1 MINRQT
7 FYAAVKLNL
16 FKTISEKQKQGMD
29 AILDYWEANGYHDGR
44 HLAYT
49 FATIAWETD
58 KTMQPIEEYGKG
70 KGKRY
75 GKKIKYSGEPYTTP
89 DKIYY
94 GRGHTQNTWFEIYD
108 KLTKLAKKQGKDWDF
123 LNNPELLLQMEPSVW
138 ATFNA
143 MEIGL
148 YTGKKLSHYFNDNVT
163 DPINARRVINS
174 LDKAELIASYYHI
187 FLDAI
192 IN

>member
-1 MINRQT
+1 MISRQT

-44 HLAYT
+44 HLAYCL
-49 FATIAWETD
+49 ATAYHEVD

-70 KGKRY
+70 KTRPY
-75 GKKIKYSGEPYTTP
+75 GKPHPITGLT
-89 DKIYY
+89 YY
-94 GRGHTQNTWFEIYD
+94 GRGLVQLTWIENYEKAGRLIGFD
-108 KLTKLAKKQGKDWDF
+108 LVNHPKLALQLDF
-123 LNNPELLLQMEPSVW
+123 AVKILIEGM
-138 ATFNA
+138 
-143 MEIGL
+143 IHGL
-148 YTGKKLSHYFNDNVT
+148 FTGKKLSHYFNDNVT
-163 DPINARRVINS
+163 DPINARRIINS